1 MIHLINDYYMTADK
15 NSYTVGIPGGMSDRR
30 RETGRNAVVMRQARY
45 YTTLAQAVSCTAECA
60 LRDRIA
66 AGQVSTLTAAVDELR
81 RIKAEIIAA
90 VGGRSES

>member
-1 MIHLINDYYMTADK
+1 MIHLINDYYMIANK
-15 NSYTVGIPGGMSDRR
+15 NSYTMGEVEESRTKRTFKPG
-30 RETGRNAVVMRQARY
+30 ARY

-60 LRDRIA
+60 LRDHIA

-81 RIKAEIIAA
+81 RIKTEIIAA